1 MKDITRGDWNAYRE
15 VQKNGLYNMLSPEAI
30 RMSGLD
36 KKTYFIIVE
45 HYELLEEKFEG
56 NSDIVSVKVGGKDE

>member
-1 MKDITRGDWNAYRE
+1 MKDITRLEWEKYRE

-36 KKTYFIIVE
+36 KNTYFSIVE
-45 HYELLEEKFEG
+45 NYELLEEKFEG
-56 NSDIVSVKVGGKDE
+56 SSDIVSVKVGGKDE